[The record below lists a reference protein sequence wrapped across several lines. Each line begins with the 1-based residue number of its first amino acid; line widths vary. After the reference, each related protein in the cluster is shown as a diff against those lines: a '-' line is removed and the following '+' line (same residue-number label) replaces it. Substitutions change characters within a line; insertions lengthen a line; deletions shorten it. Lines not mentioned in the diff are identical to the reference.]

1 VTSGLLAPI
10 DLGDKAADFSPV
22 ALEAFSY
29 NGELYGVPYATENVA
44 LFINTDLVPEC
55 PQSWTEVHDISAELA
70 AENTDDVESNQYGFV
85 RMSGDPYHFYPI
97 QTAFGGYVFGQTE
110 TGYDPTDVGVGNEG
124 SIAAATWY
132 DNMVKEGLQPPA
144 VDGEIMTSW
153 FESGQAAMI
162 VTGPWNLARIR
173 ESGVPYAI
181 CPIPDETAEGQPF
194 LGSQGFMV
202 SAFSENPLLA
212 QVFLTDYVAT
222 PEFMQAIYDAEPR
235 APAYLPVLETLTDE
249 DIASFSTA
257 GENAQPMPA
266 IPEMAAVWTAW
277 GNAVTL
283 VDQQGDTPENAFT
296 TAQQQII
303 DAIAEGGG

>member
-1 VTSGLLAPI
+1 
-10 DLGDKAADFSPV
+10 LGDKAADFSPV

-44 LFINTDLVPEC
+44 MFINTDLVPEC
-55 PQSWTEVHDISAELA
+55 PASWTEVHDISAELA

-97 QTAFGGYVFGQTE
+97 QTAFGGYVFGQTDA
-110 TGYDPTDVGVGNEG
+110 GYDPTDVGVGNEG

-144 VDGEIMTSW
+144 VDGEIMTTW

-303 DAIAEGGG
+303 DAIAEGG